1 MRCYHRSIDTPAP
14 TTARRAP
21 PAGGVVEGS
30 LGVLFGETETPRFI
44 DAVRKIKEVQRK
56 NERKTRE
63 AKQKVK
69 LAQRKTAER

>member
-1 MRCYHRSIDTPAP
+1 MTTTRTHHRPPRT
-14 TTARRAP
+14 P
-21 PAGGVVEGS
+21 PAGRVVQGS
-30 LGVLFGETETPRFI
+30 TGVLFGETETPRFI
-44 DAVRKIKEVQRK
+44 DAVRKVKEEQRK